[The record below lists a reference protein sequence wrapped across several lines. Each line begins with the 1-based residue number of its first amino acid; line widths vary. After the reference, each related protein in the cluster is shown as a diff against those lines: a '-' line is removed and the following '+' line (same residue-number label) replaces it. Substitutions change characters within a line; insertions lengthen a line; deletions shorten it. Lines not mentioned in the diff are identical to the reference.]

1 MTLFKYFE
9 INDQFKEISHA
20 SSTSFSL
27 QFYISHWFNNF
38 LISLKIFVDQI
49 AYLLTKLCTSLSL
62 FIQLLTEGL
71 WCVCCANYHDV
82 TNNQHTYAPLS
93 VDSKLFHSKNL
104 KDFVVVSF
112 FLIWKVYQ
120 VKGFR
125 TSSPKYANLAYWLF
139 WVKVLEKQQMYEDCW
154 TSPFLSKSSLQNFQ
168 WERSLPCIRKRT
180 FLSPDWELWL
190 NWTCISFLITFIFH

>member
-1 MTLFKYFE
+1 MPAVHLFHYNFTYLTDLTIFWSAWKSLLIKLLICWLNYA
-9 INDQFKEISHA
+9 QA
-20 SSTSFSL
+20 S
-27 QFYISHWFNNF
+27 
-38 LISLKIFVDQI
+38 V
-49 AYLLTKLCTSLSL
+49 YLSSY
-62 FIQLLTEGL
+62 
-71 WCVCCANYHDV
+71 CCANYHDV

-112 FLIWKVYQ
+112 FLIWKVYP

-125 TSSPKYANLAYWLF
+125 TSSPKYATLAYWLF